1 MPHEHIAV
9 INWLANGETGIS
21 SETLAFKLAFNVRK
35 RGGSHPHDPADFN
48 RCLQLLDAAP
58 ALKPLIGRMA
68 KVSPYW
74 AKLVARWDEIE
85 AAFVAE
91 VGKNWSKEKQAE
103 KTYALMKE
111 VLA

>member
-1 MPHEHIAV
+1 MSHDHIAV
-9 INWLANGETGIS
+9 IKWLANGETGIS

-35 RGGSHPHDPADFN
+35 RGGSHPHDPSDFN
-48 RCLQLLDAAP
+48 RCLQLLGAAP

-68 KVSPYW
+68 KVSPHW

-85 AAFVAE
+85 AVFVAE
-91 VGKNWSKEKQAE
+91 VGENWARGRRTE